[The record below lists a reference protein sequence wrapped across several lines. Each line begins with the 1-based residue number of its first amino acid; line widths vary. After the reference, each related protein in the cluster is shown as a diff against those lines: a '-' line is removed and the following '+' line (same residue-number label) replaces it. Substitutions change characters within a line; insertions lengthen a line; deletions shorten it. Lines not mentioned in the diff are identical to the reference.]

1 MAGHKKDQA
10 GTSTSR
16 LGLRQP
22 ITTNGASPNRRS
34 SRRPPSESLS
44 PLPRRQRTV
53 TPQLRSTDRRN
64 KGIGFLNALICAAW
78 IRSGT
83 DDRVYL
89 SLRKSMTIKAYIH
102 TASKRAEVESLLDSG
117 ATENFISED
126 LAYRMRTPITR
137 LHKPRPLFNIDGTK
151 NRKGDITR
159 YTDLQVQTGSKHR
172 TMRFFLTDLGNQQLI
187 LGYPW
192 FAAMQPQIDW
202 ARGWLEY
209 AHLPVV
215 LRTNGKPTDD
225 LSIRAADS
233 RQTIA
238 SKLAEQEIKSK
249 PEVLLPTEYQ
259 PFAKVFSE
267 KPRSD
272 SHLHDHT
279 TTRSNSDQ
287 MPQQPFLQK
296 PSGCQRTN

>member
-1 MAGHKKDQA
+1 
-10 GTSTSR
+10 
-16 LGLRQP
+16 
-22 ITTNGASPNRRS
+22 
-34 SRRPPSESLS
+34 
-44 PLPRRQRTV
+44 
-53 TPQLRSTDRRN
+53 
-64 KGIGFLNALICAAW
+64 
-78 IRSGT
+78 
-83 DDRVYL
+83 
-89 SLRKSMTIKAYIH
+89 MTIKAYIH

-215 LRTNGKPTDD
+215 LRTNRNRRLT
-225 LSIRAADS
+225 
-233 RQTIA
+233 
-238 SKLAEQEIKSK
+238 
-249 PEVLLPTEYQ
+249 
-259 PFAKVFSE
+259 VFPYE
-267 KPRSD
+267 PRT
-272 SHLHDHT
+272 HDK
-279 TTRSNSDQ
+279 R
-287 MPQQPFLQK
+287 
-296 PSGCQRTN
+296 